1 MSNTVIDDKEFA
13 VAVQEALES
22 TSAVTVQLSRPFTY
36 EGETYAE
43 LRFDWDK
50 LTGEDS
56 LSIENELQAQGKF
69 VVAPT
74 FSGEYLV
81 RMAARAC
88 TAKIG
93 QDLIRALP
101 ISDYNRIRSAARSFL
116 LRSES

>member
-1 MSNTVIDDKEFA
+1 MSNHVMDPNEFSA
-13 VAVQEALES
+13 VVQDAAES
-22 TSAVTVQLSRPFTY
+22 ISAVTVQLSRPISY
-36 EGETYAE
+36 EGKAYTE
-43 LRFDWDK
+43 LRFDWDR

-56 LSIENELQAQGKF
+56 LAIENELQAQGKF

-88 TAKIG
+88 TEMIG
-93 QDLIRALP
+93 QDLIRSLP

-116 LRSES
+116 LNSES

>member
-1 MSNTVIDDKEFA
+1 MSNPTIDPKEFA
-13 VAVQEALES
+13 AAEQEAAES
-22 TSAVTVQLSRPFTY
+22 TSDVIIQLSRPFSY
-36 EGETYAE
+36 EGKTYTE
-43 LRFDWDK
+43 LRFQWDK

-56 LSIENELQAQGKF
+56 LAIENELQAQGKF

-88 TAKIG
+88 TACIG
-93 QDLIRALP
+93 QDMLRALP

-116 LRSES
+116 LKSES

>member
-1 MSNTVIDDKEFA
+1 MSNPIIDPKEFA
-13 VAVQEALES
+13 AAEQEAAES
-22 TSAVTVQLSRPFTY
+22 TSIVTVQLSRPVAYENDTY
-36 EGETYAE
+36 RE
-43 LRFDWDK
+43 LSFDFDK

-88 TAKIG
+88 TVKIG

-101 ISDYNRIRSAARSFL
+101 ISDYNRIRNAARSFL
-116 LRSES
+116 LHSEL

>member
-1 MSNTVIDDKEFA
+1 MSNTIISPKEFA
-13 VAVQEALES
+13 AAKQEAADS
-22 TSAVTVQLSRPFTY
+22 TSSVTVQLSRPVSY
-36 EGETYAE
+36 EGNTYTE
-43 LRFDWDK
+43 LRFQWDK

-56 LSIENELQAQGKF
+56 LAIENELQAQGKF

-88 TAKIG
+88 TACIG
-93 QDLIRALP
+93 QDMLRALP

-116 LRSES
+116 LKSES

>member
-1 MSNTVIDDKEFA
+1 MSHYMDQKEFA
-13 VAVQEALES
+13 AAEQEAPES
-22 TSAVTVQLSRPFTY
+22 STAVTVQLSRPVTY
-36 EGETYAE
+36 EGTVYSE
-43 LRFDWDK
+43 LSFDWDK

-56 LSIENELQAQGKF
+56 LSIENELQTQGRL

>member
-1 MSNTVIDDKEFA
+1 MSNSINPKEFA
-13 VAVQEALES
+13 VAAQEAEES
-22 TSAVTVQLSRPFTY
+22 ASTVTVRLSRPADY
-36 EGETYAE
+36 EGKTYTD
-43 LRFDWDK
+43 LTFDFDR

-56 LSIENELQAQGKF
+56 LSIEAELQAQGKF
-69 VVAPT
+69 VVSPT

-88 TAKIG
+88 TVCIG
-93 QDLIRALP
+93 QDMIRALP

>member
-1 MSNTVIDDKEFA
+1 MSNIAIDPKEFA
-13 VAVQEALES
+13 AAEQEAVES
-22 TSAVTVQLSRPFTY
+22 TSVVTVQLSHPVSY
-36 EGETYAE
+36 EGATFTE
-43 LRFDWDK
+43 LCFDWDK

-116 LRSES
+116 LKSES

>member
-1 MSNTVIDDKEFA
+1 MSNIAIDPKEFA
-13 VAVQEALES
+13 AAEQEAAES
-22 TSAVTVQLSRPFTY
+22 TSVVTVQLSHPVAY
-36 EGETYAE
+36 EDETYTE
-43 LRFDWDK
+43 LSFDFDK

-88 TAKIG
+88 TTKIG

>member
-1 MSNTVIDDKEFA
+1 MSNPIIDPKEFA
-13 VAVQEALES
+13 AAEQETAES
-22 TSAVTVQLSRPFTY
+22 TSAVTVMLSCPVTY
-36 EGETYAE
+36 ENKTYTE
-43 LRFDWDK
+43 LSFDFDK

-88 TAKIG
+88 TANIG

-116 LRSES
+116 LKSES

>member
-1 MSNTVIDDKEFA
+1 MSNPIIDPKEFA
-13 VAVQEALES
+13 AAEQEAAES
-22 TSAVTVQLSRPFTY
+22 TSAVTVQLSHPVAY
-36 EGETYAE
+36 ENGIYQE
-43 LRFDWDK
+43 LSFDFDK

-88 TAKIG
+88 TAKVG

>member
-1 MSNTVIDDKEFA
+1 MSNPTIDPKEFA
-13 VAVQEALES
+13 AAEKEAAES
-22 TSAVTVQLSRPFTY
+22 TSAVTVTLSRPVAY
-36 EGETYAE
+36 ENETYTE
-43 LRFDWDK
+43 LSFDFDK

-81 RMAARAC
+81 RMASRAC
-88 TAKIG
+88 TVPVG
-93 QDLIRALP
+93 QDLIRSLP

-116 LRSES
+116 LKSES

>member
-1 MSNTVIDDKEFA
+1 MSTQIIEPKQKPE
-13 VAVQEALES
+13 ES
-22 TSAVTVQLSRPFTY
+22 GTAVTVQLSRPVTY
-36 EGETYAE
+36 EGQSYTE
-43 LRFDWDK
+43 LRFEWDK

-56 LSIENELQAQGKF
+56 LAIENELQAQGKF

-88 TAKIG
+88 TSQIG
-93 QDLIRALP
+93 QDLIRTLP
-101 ISDYNRIRSAARSFL
+101 ILDYNRIRSAARSFL